1 MGIGQLFAGFTVPAA
16 SPVVAVGGAAI
27 DHTPLAVKDWATST
41 FGTADKTVLLGGVLV
56 VVFLYSMAVGVLA
69 MRRLALGFAGLVI
82 FAGIGLAAALTR
94 PNATGSYAV
103 PTLLGAIAGAIALRW
118 LIGTARRAAGR
129 GRTISPGQVA
139 ATGQAAAGRTAGP
152 GWAGRTER
160 TPGGADGLPPGS
172 PGPADHRAGG
182 TAEADDGVRGPAD
195 ATGSRVPGGAD
206 GADDFHWTDDSGWI
220 DSSAGSDGSAGSAR
234 DGDAHEGEAHERGTD
249 ESDADEDSGL
259 GWMAADGG
267 TPAGPA
273 AGSVAARS
281 GAGGSAAGGTRD
293 SGTREGG
300 SWVRGTESFRAGPP
314 VAGPLSGGQAGRPAR
329 RQFLVAAGV
338 TAAAA
343 AIGEVGGRS
352 LATRKN
358 VSLAQ
363 QALKLPK
370 AAQPVAPLPRGVN
383 LPVPGISP
391 FITPNGQFYRVDTA
405 LLIPQVDPSNWKLR
419 IHGMVAREITIT
431 FDELLRRPLIEDY
444 LTLCC
449 VSNPVGG
456 PYVGNAKWL
465 GASLAALIREARP
478 RSGADQLLATSAD
491 GFTSGSPLSVILDGR
506 DSLLAVAMN
515 GAALPT
521 AHGFPARLVVPGLYG
536 YVSACKW
543 VVDLEVTTFAAAQA
557 YWVPRGWSQMGP
569 VKTESRIDVPTDG
582 ASVKPGK
589 VAVAGVAWAQHKGI
603 EAVEAR
609 VDRGPWHQATLAA
622 VPGIDTWQQWVWEWD
637 ATSGTHLIEAR
648 ATDKTGYTQTSAVAD
663 VAPNGASGYPATQ
676 VTVS

>member
-1 MGIGQLFAGFTVPAA
+1 MCGLLAAAAAMGIGQLFAGFTVPAA

-56 VVFLYSMAVGVLA
+56 VVFLYSMAIGVLA
-69 MRRLALGFAGLVI
+69 MRRLTLGFAGLAI

-94 PNATGSYAV
+94 HDATGSYAV
-103 PTLLGAIAGAIALRW
+103 PTVFGAIAGAVALSW
-118 LIGTARRAAGR
+118 LVGAARRAAG
-129 GRTISPGQVA
+129 A
-139 ATGQAAAGRTAGP
+139 GQAAAAGQA
-152 GWAGRTER
+152 AGADRADRRRAGR
-160 TPGGADGLPPGS
+160 TPGGAGRFPS
-172 PGPADHRAGG
+172 TASGPADLGAGG
-182 TAEADDGVRGPAD
+182 AVRADDRVRGPAD
-195 ATGSRVPGGAD
+195 ATGSGAPGAD
-206 GADDFHWTDDSGWI
+206 ETDDLHWADDSGWI
-220 DSSAGSDGSAGSAR
+220 DGSAGAAAGSAR
-234 DGDAHEGEAHERGTD
+234 DGDSHDADARDDHAGHDEAHEGGTD
-249 ESDADEDSGL
+249 ESDADESGSL
-259 GWMAADGG
+259 GWVAADGG
-267 TPAGPA
+267 APAGPA
-273 AGSVAARS
+273 AGSVAA
-281 GAGGSAAGGTRD
+281 GSTAGGTRN
-293 SGTREGG
+293 SG
-300 SWVRGTESFRAGPP
+300 SPARGTEPFRAGPP
-314 VAGPLSGGQAGRPAR
+314 VARPGGAQGGPPAR
-329 RQFLVAAGV
+329 RHFLVAAGV

-352 LATRKN
+352 LSTRKN

-363 QALKLPK
+363 QSLRFPK
-370 AAQPVAPLPRGVN
+370 AVQPVAPLPPGVN

-431 FDELLRRPLIEDY
+431 FDELLHRPLIEDY

-491 GFTSGSPLSVILDGR
+491 GFTSGTPLSVVLDGR
-506 DSLLAVAMN
+506 DALLAVAMN

-521 AHGFPARLVVPGLYG
+521 AHGFPARLVVPGLFG

-582 ASVKPGK
+582 ASVKAGK

-609 VDRGPWHQATLAA
+609 VDHGPWHEATLAA

-637 ATSGTHLIEAR
+637 ATPGTHLVEAR
-648 ATDKTGYTQTSAVAD
+648 ATDKTGYTQTSVVED

-676 VTVS
+676 VSVS